1 MCANITTKVSTGVW
15 MRQDFISISRHW
27 QPPKQKGEPSRQSPE
42 NTTRRFPTFYLHCS
56 VLPYGPSRG
65 RARARCC
72 NVNPTDPRDT
82 ISSLRLLSLNQL
94 CTSPLQLLAVWAFAG
109 FPAAIGSGPRWI
121 ASLLRF
127 WGFFAELWLHGGFLG
142 FTGRRICIYHHFR
155 LIRSTLGSHN
165 ALMPSRGVDANVG
178 SRL

>member
-27 QPPKQKGEPSRQSPE
+27 QLAKQKEEPSKQSPE

-56 VLPYGPSRG
+56 IFPYGQSRG

-82 ISSLRLLSLNQL
+82 ISLSAIALIKSAVHVAAPAAGSLSVCRVSCSHRLRPTMDCEPVEVLGVFHR
-94 CTSPLQLLAVWAFAG
+94 TVITRG
-109 FPAAIGSGPRWI
+109 FPWVHR
-121 ASLLRF
+121 
-127 WGFFAELWLHGGFLG
+127 ETHLHLSSF
-142 FTGRRICIYHHFR
+142 
-155 LIRSTLGSHN
+155 
-165 ALMPSRGVDANVG
+165 
-178 SRL
+178 

>member
-1 MCANITTKVSTGVW
+1 MFEWGK
-15 MRQDFISISRHW
+15 ISFRLAVNW
-27 QPPKQKGEPSRQSPE
+27 QNKRKNQAGNHQKTQPGA
-42 NTTRRFPTFYLHCS
+42 FPLFYLHCS

-127 WGFFAELWLHGGFLG
+127 WGVFSELWLHGGFLG
-142 FTGRRICIYHHFR
+142 FTGRHICIYHHFS

-165 ALMPSRGVDANVG
+165 ALMPSRAASGVDANVG
-178 SRL
+178 